1 MASELA
7 HASLTAA
14 LRWVES
20 TGATGSMKVEGSQT
34 GSLFF
39 ESGRLYFAS
48 VEGVAMSGSE
58 LADAGIDRTLW
69 QSASQQP
76 DARLNF
82 VDELMGIG
90 CPRAA
95 VERFVRRRLESTIE
109 LLTLSAGPVATSKGR
124 HGFGTSVSFLPSEI
138 VAIPGPSDPPL
149 SRVDDD
155 ALVSLA
161 NVHPQAVVTLD
172 GEAWNALTV
181 LLSPARFVELVEAL
195 GGERARH
202 LVTSLDAHDL
212 VTVVRPQDASDH
224 RWAEEKAA
232 PLDDDTPSER
242 SLIDEPPAASTLFA
256 EQAAPEAQDDDE
268 YVPDRVGRQAYA
280 AMASMRA
287 SSRSEPPPQEKAR
300 ALKRLIEAVRGL

>member
-20 TGATGSMKVEGSQT
+20 TGATGSMKVEGTRT

-82 VDELMGIG
+82 VDELIGIG
-90 CPRAA
+90 CPREA
-95 VERFVRRRLESTIE
+95 VERFVRRRLETTIE
-109 LLTLSAGPVATSKGR
+109 LLTLSAGPVETSKGR

-138 VAIPGPSDPPL
+138 VAIPRPSDPPL

-161 NVHPQAVVTLD
+161 NVHPQAVITLD

-181 LLSPARFVELVEAL
+181 LLSPARFVELVEEL
-195 GGERARH
+195 GAERARH

-212 VTVVRPQDASDH
+212 VTVVRPQDASD
-224 RWAEEKAA
+224 RWVEQDAA
-232 PLDDDTPSER
+232 RIDDDTPSER
-242 SLIDEPPAASTLFA
+242 SLIDEPPAASTLFG
-256 EQAAPEAQDDDE
+256 ERTAPEAQEDDE

-300 ALKRLIEAVRGL
+300 ALRRLIEAVRGL